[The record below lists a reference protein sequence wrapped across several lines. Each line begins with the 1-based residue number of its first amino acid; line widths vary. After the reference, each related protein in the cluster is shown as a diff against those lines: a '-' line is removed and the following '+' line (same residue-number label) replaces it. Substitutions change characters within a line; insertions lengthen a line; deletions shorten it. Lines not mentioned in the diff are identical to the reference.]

1 MRKGMLDRAVRR
13 YEGADPVIRMK
24 AKFFFL
30 LHLLVMLIIPV
41 AIGYSA
47 CSHLN
52 NPDLGYR
59 LDLSILVP
67 EVLALLPL
75 AAFLFLL
82 LRGRFSLSAHLLLST
97 ALLVTW
103 IIMFVDR
110 TGELSRLDT
119 IAFVLGLLTL
129 TPLVV
134 TRRKRVILF
143 YGAANMAM
151 LALFLL
157 YARPQLRL
165 PFFRYMEYFADNAV
179 AIVFITLASFAS
191 FLIGQRA
198 LEGMARELAERRRQQ
213 EEMERLQAQLLH
225 AQKMESVGRLA
236 GGVAHDFNNLLT
248 TVMGN
253 AGLALAKVDPEGP
266 AAARLKDIMR
276 AADSAAAL
284 TRQLLTF
291 SRRQEIEPRPID
303 LNQHIEKIVALLE
316 RLLGEGVRPVLRLSP
331 AIGPIMADP
340 GQVEQIVVN
349 LAVNARDAM
358 PDGGTLTIETRRQRV
373 ASPPPAA
380 SPVLKPGEYVV
391 LSMADTGNG
400 IPEADLHRI
409 FDPFFTTKPLGQG
422 TGLGLASV
430 YGAVQQNG
438 GSIEVRSEP
447 GRGTTMTVYFPATR
461 LLPRAAEPEARPG
474 ELPGGSEPVL
484 VVEDDAM
491 VLDFIQLVLSSLG
504 YRVRT
509 AGDGAAALAALS
521 ASGFDLL
528 LTDMILP
535 DMTGTTLVEQA
546 RRRAPGLKAIFMSG
560 HPESAVMAGG
570 AGDGARFLAK
580 PFTSQEL
587 ARAVRQVL
595 DTGS

>member
-1 MRKGMLDRAVRR
+1 MLKGMLDRAVRR

-24 AKFFFL
+24 AKFVFL

-59 LDLSILVP
+59 LDLTILVP
-67 EVLALLPL
+67 EALALLPL

-129 TPLVV
+129 TPLLVV
-134 TRRKRVILF
+134 RRKRVILI
-143 YGAANMAM
+143 YGAVNMAI

-157 YARPQLRL
+157 YARHQLRL
-165 PFFRYMEYFADNAV
+165 PFFRSMEYFADNAV
-179 AIVFITLASFAS
+179 AIVFITLASFTS
-191 FLIGQRA
+191 FLISQRA
-198 LEGMARELAERRRQQ
+198 LEGMARELSERRRQQ
-213 EEMERLQAQLLH
+213 EEMVRLQAQLLH

-253 AGLALAKVDPEGP
+253 AGLALAKVDPAGP

-303 LNQHIEKIVALLE
+303 LNQHIEKIVGLLE
-316 RLLGEGVRPVLRLSP
+316 RLLGEGVRPVLKLGP

-340 GQVEQIVVN
+340 GQIEQIVIN

-373 ASPPPAA
+373 STPPPAA
-380 SPVLKPGEYVV
+380 SPVMKPGEYVV
-391 LSMADTGNG
+391 LAMADTGNG

-447 GRGTTMTVYFPATR
+447 GRGTVMSVYFPASG
-461 LLPRAAEPEARPG
+461 LLSRAAAEAEARPG
-474 ELPGGSEPVL
+474 ELPGGTETVL

-504 YRVRT
+504 YRVQT
-509 AGDGAAALAALS
+509 AGDGAAALS
-521 ASGFDLL
+521 AYGFDLL

-546 RRRAPGLKAIFMSG
+546 RRRIAGLKAIFMSG
-560 HPESAVMAGG
+560 HPESAVRAGG
-570 AGDGARFLAK
+570 AGEGARFLAK

-587 ARAVRQVL
+587 AQAVRQVL
-595 DTGS
+595 DQS

>member
-1 MRKGMLDRAVRR
+1 MLKGMLDRAVRR

-30 LHLLVMLIIPV
+30 LHLLVMLIIPI

-59 LDLSILVP
+59 LNLAILVP
-67 EVLALLPL
+67 EALALLPL

-82 LRGRFSLSAHLLLST
+82 LRGHFSLSAHLLLST

-103 IIMFVDR
+103 TIMFVDR

-129 TPLVV
+129 TPLLVV
-134 TRRKRVILF
+134 RRKRVILI
-143 YGAANMAM
+143 YGAANITM

-165 PFFRYMEYFADNAV
+165 PFYRCVEYFADNAV

-198 LEGMARELAERRRQQ
+198 LEEMARELAERRRQQ
-213 EEMERLQAQLLH
+213 EEKERLQAQLLH

-253 AGLALAKVDPEGP
+253 AGLALAKVDPAGQ

-276 AADSAAAL
+276 AADSAASL

-291 SRRQEIEPRPID
+291 SRRQEIEPRPMD

-316 RLLGEGVRPVLRLSP
+316 RLLGEGVRPVLKLSP

-340 GQVEQIVVN
+340 GQVEQVVIN

-358 PDGGTLTIETRRQRV
+358 PDGGTLFIETRRQRV
-373 ASPPPAA
+373 SSPPPAA
-380 SPVLKPGEYVV
+380 SPVMKPGEYVV
-391 LSMADTGNG
+391 LAMADTGNG

-447 GRGTTMTVYFPATR
+447 GRGTTMTVYFPATG
-461 LLPRAAEPEARPG
+461 LPHRAAEPEAKPG

-491 VLDFIQLVLSSLG
+491 VLDFIQLVLSGLG
-504 YRVRT
+504 YRMQT
-509 AGDGAAALAALS
+509 AGDGAAALAALA

-535 DMTGTTLVEQA
+535 DMTGTTLAEQA
-546 RRRAPGLKAIFMSG
+546 RRRTAGLKAVFMSG
-560 HPESAVMAGG
+560 HPESAVRAGG
-570 AGDGARFLAK
+570 AGEDAHFLAK

-587 ARAVRQVL
+587 AQAVRSVL
-595 DTGS
+595 DAAS